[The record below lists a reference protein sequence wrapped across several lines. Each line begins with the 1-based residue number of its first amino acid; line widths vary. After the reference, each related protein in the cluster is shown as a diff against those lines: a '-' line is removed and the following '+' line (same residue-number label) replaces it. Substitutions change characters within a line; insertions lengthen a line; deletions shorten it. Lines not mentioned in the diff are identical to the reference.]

1 MNQDGFNNMN
11 NEQQNNGISVGNSGV
26 APTTVQPQQ
35 STVGNNEYGKEPY
48 IQCPKCG
55 ERMKASARCCMR
67 CGELN
72 YLNHKNDSVK
82 PSFNLGKKLRQ
93 REDKI
98 AAKKAAKAAKHAKY
112 VNGVDVT
119 STERAKKYVFFKR
132 LTDLIIVVL
141 LIVAAI
147 NYKVIIKTFNE
158 GRAKYYLKQVD
169 LIIEQINEEVSNSEC
184 TSTNDEGTLVYA
196 FEYSNDYFKT
206 GISLY
211 TFNYYSGYVD
221 IVKTPDGY
229 KYVITI
235 SDGKYGF
242 KNVAYEDMD
251 IKSIKKIGPIENIPA
266 NSVSCD

>member
-1 MNQDGFNNMN
+1 M
-11 NEQQNNGISVGNSGV
+11 
-26 APTTVQPQQ
+26 
-35 STVGNNEYGKEPY
+35 
-48 IQCPKCG
+48 
-55 ERMKASARCCMR
+55 
-67 CGELN
+67 
-72 YLNHKNDSVK
+72 
-82 PSFNLGKKLRQ
+82 
-93 REDKI
+93 
-98 AAKKAAKAAKHAKY
+98 
-112 VNGVDVT
+112 
-119 STERAKKYVFFKR
+119 
-132 LTDLIIVVL
+132 
-141 LIVAAI
+141 
-147 NYKVIIKTFNE
+147 
-158 GRAKYYLKQVD
+158 D
-169 LIIEQINEEVSNSEC
+169 LIIEQINEEVSSSEC

-242 KNVAYEDMD
+242 KNVAYEDMN